1 MARKSPQPKA
11 TSSEVLEHRFS
22 NRGTKEKSA
31 QSEVN
36 KGRENRVNA
45 YQLMLI
51 ATSKP

>member
-1 MARKSPQPKA
+1 MFTVAQEAGISPLR
-11 TSSEVLEHRFS
+11 LEHRFS

-36 KGRENRVNA
+36 NEGENRVNA
-45 YQLMLI
+45 YQPMLI